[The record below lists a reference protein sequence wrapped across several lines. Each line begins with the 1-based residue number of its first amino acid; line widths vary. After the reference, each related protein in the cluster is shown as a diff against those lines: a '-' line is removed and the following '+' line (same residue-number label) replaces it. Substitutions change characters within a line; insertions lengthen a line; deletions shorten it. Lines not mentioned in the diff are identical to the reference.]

1 MAPVWYSCPCEVLM
15 KVFMLQPGD
24 FFTFKDVYE
33 PSGRLGFGVV
43 LENRSS
49 LVIRGD
55 GALAQYAAQ
64 LTRLPHNAEPL
75 NGSEP
80 TLPSEVRLAL
90 DAVVVAFSLQRRP
103 E

>member
-1 MAPVWYSCPCEVLM
+1 MPTVWYSCPCEVLM
-15 KVFMLQPGD
+15 TMFMLQPGD

-33 PSGRLGFGVV
+33 PSGRVGFGVV

-55 GALAQYAAQ
+55 GALVRYAAQ
-64 LTRLPHNAEPL
+64 LTRLPHNAVPL
-75 NGSEP
+75 NGNGLQ
-80 TLPSEVRLAL
+80 LPSDVRLAL
-90 DAVVVAFSLQRRP
+90 EAVVVAFSLQRRP